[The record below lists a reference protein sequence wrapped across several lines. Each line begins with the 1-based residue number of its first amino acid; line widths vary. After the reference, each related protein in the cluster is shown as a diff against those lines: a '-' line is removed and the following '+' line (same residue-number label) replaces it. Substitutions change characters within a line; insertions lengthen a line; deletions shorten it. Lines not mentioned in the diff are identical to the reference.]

1 MFKYI
6 CFEFVMKNF
15 LLVLIILI
23 SSLSFSQIENSNR
36 RIDIA
41 PPKTKTILPNVT
53 LVNPNAFS
61 IKKEEKK
68 DLPKGMMNQNNEY
81 FLNPGDVYVKKLN
94 KEKEKNPN
102 NYTGDAYLG
111 DVATV
116 SEAANIVCRDFE
128 YVDGDRVRILVND
141 EVVVQNL
148 TLDSSFRGINLKLGE
163 GFNKIDFIALNQ
175 GDSGPNTAELR
186 IYDDNKKLISSNQW
200 NLATGAKATLII
212 VKK

>member
-1 MFKYI
+1 
-6 CFEFVMKNF
+6 MKNF
-15 LLVLIILI
+15 LTYILI
-23 SSLSFSQIENSNR
+23 LTSTFSLSQIENNNR

-53 LVNPNAFS
+53 LVNPNAFT

-81 FLNPGDVYVKKLN
+81 FLNPGDTYVKRLN

-102 NYTGDAYLG
+102 SYMGDAYLG

-116 SEAANIVCRDFE
+116 SEEANIVCRDFE
-128 YVDGDRVRILVND
+128 YVDGDRVRIMVND

-200 NLATGAKATLII
+200 NLATGSKATLII

>member
-1 MFKYI
+1 
-6 CFEFVMKNF
+6 MKKTIIFIFF
-15 LLVLIILI
+15 LLSTV
-23 SSLSFSQIENSNR
+23 SYSQIENQNR
-36 RIDIA
+36 KIDIA

-53 LVNPNAFS
+53 LLNPNAFT
-61 IKKEEKK
+61 IKKEERK
-68 DLPKGMMNQNNEY
+68 DLPKGMMNNNKEY
-81 FLNPGDVYVKKLN
+81 FLNPGDAYVKKLN

-102 NYTGDAYLG
+102 NYLGDAYLG

-116 SEAANIVCRDFE
+116 SDAANIVCRDFE
-128 YVDGDRVRILVND
+128 YVDGDRVRIMVND
-141 EVVVQNL
+141 EIVVQNL

>member
-1 MFKYI
+1 
-6 CFEFVMKNF
+6 MKKIVIF
-15 LLVLIILI
+15 TFFIL
-23 SSLSFSQIENSNR
+23 STVSYSQVENQNR
-36 RIDIA
+36 KIDIA
-41 PPKTKTILPNVT
+41 PPKTKTVLPNVT
-53 LVNPNAFS
+53 LLNPNAFT
-61 IKKEEKK
+61 IKKEERK
-68 DLPKGMMNQNNEY
+68 DLPKGMMNNNKEY
-81 FLNPGDVYVKKLN
+81 FLNPGDAYVKKLN

-102 NYTGDAYLG
+102 NYLGDAYLG
-111 DVATV
+111 DIATV
-116 SEAANIVCRDFE
+116 SDAANIVCRDFE
-128 YVDGDRVRILVND
+128 YVDGDRVRIMVND
-141 EVVVQNL
+141 EIVVQNL

>member
-1 MFKYI
+1 
-6 CFEFVMKNF
+6 MKKTVIF
-15 LLVLIILI
+15 IFFIL
-23 SSLSFSQIENSNR
+23 STVSYSQIENQNR
-36 RIDIA
+36 KIDIA
-41 PPKTKTILPNVT
+41 PPKTKTVLPNVT
-53 LVNPNAFS
+53 LLNPNAFT
-61 IKKEEKK
+61 IKKEERK

-81 FLNPGDVYVKKLN
+81 FLNPGDAYVKKLN

-102 NYTGDAYLG
+102 NYLGDAYLG

-116 SEAANIVCRDFE
+116 SDAANIVCRDFE
-128 YVDGDRVRILVND
+128 YVDGDRVRIMVND

>member
-1 MFKYI
+1 
-6 CFEFVMKNF
+6 MKNL
-15 LLVLIILI
+15 LLVLIILT
-23 SSLSFSQIENSNR
+23 SSFSLSQIENSNR

-53 LVNPNAFS
+53 LVNPNAFT

-68 DLPKGMMNQNNEY
+68 NLPKGMMNQNNEY

-175 GDSGPNTAELR
+175 GESGPNTAELR

>member
-1 MFKYI
+1 MFIYI
-6 CFEFVMKNF
+6 CFEFVMKNL
-15 LLVLIILI
+15 LLVLIILT
-23 SSLSFSQIENSNR
+23 SSFSLSQIENSNR

-53 LVNPNAFS
+53 LVNPNAFT

-68 DLPKGMMNQNNEY
+68 NLPKGMMNQNNEY

>member
-1 MFKYI
+1 
-6 CFEFVMKNF
+6 MKNL
-15 LLVLIILI
+15 LLVLIILT
-23 SSLSFSQIENSNR
+23 SSFSLSQIENSNR

-53 LVNPNAFS
+53 LVNPNAFT

-68 DLPKGMMNQNNEY
+68 NLPKGMMNQNNEY

>member
-1 MFKYI
+1 
-6 CFEFVMKNF
+6 MKKTIIFIIF
-15 LLVLIILI
+15 LLSTV
-23 SSLSFSQIENSNR
+23 SYSQIENQNR
-36 RIDIA
+36 KIDIA

-53 LVNPNAFS
+53 LLNPNAFT
-61 IKKEEKK
+61 IKKEERK
-68 DLPKGMMNQNNEY
+68 DLPKGMMNNNKEY
-81 FLNPGDVYVKKLN
+81 FLNPGDAYVKKLN

-102 NYTGDAYLG
+102 NYLGDAYLG

-116 SEAANIVCRDFE
+116 SDAANIVCRDFE
-128 YVDGDRVRILVND
+128 YVDGDRVRIMVND
-141 EVVVQNL
+141 EIVVQNL

>member
-81 FLNPGDVYVKKLN
+81 FLNPGDVYVKKFN

>member
-1 MFKYI
+1 
-6 CFEFVMKNF
+6 MKKT
-15 LLVLIILI
+15 IIFTFFI
-23 SSLSFSQIENSNR
+23 LSTVSYSQIENQNR
-36 RIDIA
+36 KIDIT
-41 PPKTKTILPNVT
+41 PPKTKTVLPNVT
-53 LVNPNAFS
+53 LLNPNAFTV
-61 IKKEEKK
+61 KKEERK

-81 FLNPGDVYVKKLN
+81 FLNPGDAYVKKLN

-102 NYTGDAYLG
+102 NYLGDAYLG
-111 DVATV
+111 DIATV
-116 SEAANIVCRDFE
+116 SDAANIVCRDFE
-128 YVDGDRVRILVND
+128 YVDGDRVRIMVND

>member
-1 MFKYI
+1 
-6 CFEFVMKNF
+6 MKKTIIFIFF
-15 LLVLIILI
+15 LLSIV
-23 SSLSFSQIENSNR
+23 SYSQIENQNR
-36 RIDIA
+36 KIDIA
-41 PPKTKTILPNVT
+41 PPKSKTVLPNVT
-53 LVNPNAFS
+53 LLNPNAFS
-61 IKKEEKK
+61 IKKEERK
-68 DLPKGMMNQNNEY
+68 DLPKGMMNNNKEY
-81 FLNPGDVYVKKLN
+81 FLNPGDAYVKKLN

-102 NYTGDAYLG
+102 NYLGDAYLG

-116 SEAANIVCRDFE
+116 SDAANIVCRDFE
-128 YVDGDRVRILVND
+128 YVDGDRVRIMVND
-141 EVVVQNL
+141 EIVVQNL

>member
-1 MFKYI
+1 
-6 CFEFVMKNF
+6 MKKTIIFIFF
-15 LLVLIILI
+15 LLSTV
-23 SSLSFSQIENSNR
+23 SYSQIENQNR
-36 RIDIA
+36 KIDIA

-53 LVNPNAFS
+53 LLNPNAFT
-61 IKKEEKK
+61 IKKEERK

-81 FLNPGDVYVKKLN
+81 FLNPGDAYVKKLN

-102 NYTGDAYLG
+102 NYLGDAYLG

-116 SEAANIVCRDFE
+116 SDAANIVCRDFE
-128 YVDGDRVRILVND
+128 YVDGDRVRIMVND
-141 EVVVQNL
+141 EIVVQNL

>member
-1 MFKYI
+1 
-6 CFEFVMKNF
+6 MKKT
-15 LLVLIILI
+15 IIFIFFIL
-23 SSLSFSQIENSNR
+23 SSVSYSQIENQNR
-36 RIDIA
+36 KIDIA
-41 PPKTKTILPNVT
+41 PPKTKTVLPNVT
-53 LVNPNAFS
+53 LLNPNAFT

-81 FLNPGDVYVKKLN
+81 FLNPGDAYVKKLN

-102 NYTGDAYLG
+102 NYLGDAYLG
-111 DVATV
+111 DIATV
-116 SEAANIVCRDFE
+116 SDAANIVCRDFE
-128 YVDGDRVRILVND
+128 YVDGDRVRIMVND

>member
-1 MFKYI
+1 
-6 CFEFVMKNF
+6 MKRIIIFTFF
-15 LLVLIILI
+15 LLSTV
-23 SSLSFSQIENSNR
+23 SYSQIENQNR
-36 RIDIA
+36 KIDIA
-41 PPKTKTILPNVT
+41 PPKTKTVLPNVT
-53 LVNPNAFS
+53 LLNPNAFT
-61 IKKEEKK
+61 IKKEERK
-68 DLPKGMMNQNNEY
+68 DLPKGMMNNNKEY
-81 FLNPGDVYVKKLN
+81 FLNPGDAYVKKLN

-102 NYTGDAYLG
+102 NYLGDAYLG
-111 DVATV
+111 DIATV
-116 SEAANIVCRDFE
+116 SDAANIVCRDFE
-128 YVDGDRVRILVND
+128 YVDGDRVRIMVND

>member
-1 MFKYI
+1 
-6 CFEFVMKNF
+6 MKKT
-15 LLVLIILI
+15 IIFI
-23 SSLSFSQIENSNR
+23 FFILSTVSYSQIENQNR
-36 RIDIA
+36 KIDIA

-53 LVNPNAFS
+53 LLNPNAFT
-61 IKKEEKK
+61 IKKEERK
-68 DLPKGMMNQNNEY
+68 DLPKGMMNNNKEY
-81 FLNPGDVYVKKLN
+81 FLNPGDAYVKKLN

-102 NYTGDAYLG
+102 NYLGDAYLG

-116 SEAANIVCRDFE
+116 SDAANIVCRDFE
-128 YVDGDRVRILVND
+128 YVDGDRVRIMVND

>member
-1 MFKYI
+1 
-6 CFEFVMKNF
+6 MKNF
-15 LLVLIILI
+15 LTYILI
-23 SSLSFSQIENSNR
+23 LTSTFSLSQIENNNR

-53 LVNPNAFS
+53 LVNPNAFT

-81 FLNPGDVYVKKLN
+81 FLNPGDTYVKRLN

-102 NYTGDAYLG
+102 NYMGDAYLG

-116 SEAANIVCRDFE
+116 SDAANIVCRDFE

-148 TLDSSFRGINLKLGE
+148 TLDSRFRGINLKLGE

-200 NLATGAKATLII
+200 NLATGSKATLII

>member
-1 MFKYI
+1 
-6 CFEFVMKNF
+6 MKKPIIFIFF
-15 LLVLIILI
+15 LLSTV
-23 SSLSFSQIENSNR
+23 SYSQVENQNR
-36 RIDIA
+36 KIDIA
-41 PPKTKTILPNVT
+41 PPKTKTVLPNVT
-53 LVNPNAFS
+53 LLNPNAFT

-81 FLNPGDVYVKKLN
+81 FLNPGDAYVKKLN

-102 NYTGDAYLG
+102 NYLGDAYLG
-111 DVATV
+111 DIATV
-116 SEAANIVCRDFE
+116 SDAANIVCRDFE
-128 YVDGDRVRILVND
+128 YVDGDRVRIMVND

>member
-1 MFKYI
+1 
-6 CFEFVMKNF
+6 MKNL
-15 LLVLIILI
+15 LLVLIILT
-23 SSLSFSQIENSNR
+23 SSFSLSQIENSNR